1 MDRNAVGDVVIVG
14 AGISGIQA
22 SLDLAASGFRVYLVD
37 KAPAIGGHMAQLDK
51 VFPTNDCSM
60 CIESPKFVEC
70 DRHPN
75 IEIVTNAEVETIEG
89 EPGLFTVTLRKKP
102 TYVGDACTGC
112 GNCTLYCPVTIPNPY
127 DQGLSSTKAIHV
139 QFSQAVPKSAYI
151 DPDACLYFREKKC
164 VICKGVCQE
173 RAIDYSQKEQSIEV
187 QAGAVILSPGYQPFD
202 PKPRADYG
210 YGQTSDV
217 VTALEF
223 ERILNADGPYRGTVL
238 RPSDE
243 KPPKKIAWIQCVGS
257 RQVTPGGNSYCSSV
271 CCMYAIKQ
279 MILAKERD
287 SEIEATIFHNDIRAH
302 GKEFE
307 QFYQRARALPGT
319 RFIRSYVSMGHEVPE
334 SGNPT
339 IRYSLDGRVDEEA
352 FDMVVLSVG
361 LTPPRGIEELSER
374 LGIETNAHGFCKTG
388 GSSSLDTSREGVFA
402 AGAFTGPMDIPESVL
417 SGSAAAA
424 LCGQFLSGRRGRLA
438 RKKEYP
444 PERDISEEEPRVG
457 VFVCHCGANIGSVI
471 DVPSVVEYSA
481 SLKNVVHAEEML
493 FACSADATGLI
504 AERTIEQGLNRVVV
518 AACTPRTHEPLFQET
533 LREAGINKY
542 CFAMANIREHSS
554 WVHSR
559 EKERATEKAKDK
571 VRMSVARAGE
581 LRPLEEIELPIDKRG
596 LVVGGGLAGMTA
608 ALGLAEA
615 GFEVYLVEKEKELG
629 GMARRIHRT
638 LEGLDVQACLAE
650 LTKRVYA
657 DSLVHVLTDS
667 RITDFSGYVGSFTT
681 RVTRNESRHGRQQ
694 EIKHGITVIAT
705 GAEEHEPT
713 EYLYGRDDRV
723 VTLLELEDRIQRCDE
738 RVTTAGSLAMI
749 LCVGC
754 REEERPHCSR
764 VCCSQ
769 AIKCALQLKELDPGK
784 DITILFR
791 DMRTYGFQE
800 DYYREAAEKGVRFI
814 RYEPGSKP
822 LVEAVEEDGRSVL
835 RVTISDPILDKEL
848 AIDTDMVALAAAIVP
863 SSDAE
868 AVSRLF
874 KVPLSRDGFLLEAHM
889 KLRPVDC
896 ATEGVFL
903 CGTAHF
909 PKSIDETIR
918 QAHASAGRAATVLSQ
933 DTFTSSG
940 AVCEVREIGCLG
952 CGLCEE
958 ACQFGAIELQDT
970 PQGKESRVTVALC
983 QGCGAC
989 NAVCPSDAISL
1000 RHFADSQILAEIDS
1014 AHSVPRPEAHF
1025 EPRILAF
1032 LCNWCGYAGAD
1043 MAGVSRLQFAPNA
1056 REVRVTCSSRIHPKL
1071 IMDAFSEGSD
1081 GVLVCGCHLGDCH
1094 YGKANELTEE
1104 TIAAARIALEE
1115 IGIDPARLRHEYISA
1130 SEGAKYAERV
1140 DDFTTFLTGSG
1151 PIELTGEQEEGL
1163 AQWKL
1168 NAAPCQ
1174 YACPI
1179 GTEVPA
1185 YVALIADRRF
1195 EEAMDV
1201 IRRDNPLPSVCARVC
1216 HHPCELK
1223 CQAGK
1228 TGDPIAIRALKRVA
1242 TDHALQAGAYSVARE
1257 SRNDGEKVAIVGAGP
1272 AGLTA
1277 GYYLAGKGYDVTI
1290 FDALPVA
1297 GGAAAVYIPE
1307 FRLPKD
1313 MLEADIENIENAGV
1327 RIRTNT
1333 RIGKDISFD
1342 ELRASHRAVFVAAGA
1357 HRSRKLGVPGEDAAG
1372 VMDAMQFL
1380 KSVNLD
1386 EKVEVGKRVGI
1397 IGGGNAAVDAARVAR
1412 RIGSCEEASLIY
1424 RRTRAEMPA
1433 FEEEIEATIE
1443 EGIEMQFL
1451 TAPSKVLSENGKL
1464 VGIECIRM
1472 ELGEPDRSG
1481 RRRPVPIAD
1490 SEFTIPLDTLLV
1502 AIGEAPDVSFLG
1514 EEHGIGLSAGERIA
1528 ASAKT
1533 CATNVE
1539 GVFAG
1544 GDVVTGPNTIVDAM
1558 ASGKEAA
1565 ESIDRYIRGESL
1577 ETERGIARPSVYV
1590 SPVEVTEEE
1599 LAGARRPT
1607 APCIPASERVN
1618 GDAEVECRLSEE
1630 TAIKEARRCLRCDLG
1645 SEEGGRW
1652 PRFWKLPTSLDTVQ
1666 LERAHEREVPE

>member
-1 MDRNAVGDVVIVG
+1 MMDRSAVGDVVIVG

-22 SLDLAASGFRVYLVD
+22 SLDLADSGFRVYLVD

-75 IEIVTNAEVETIEG
+75 ISIVTNAEVEAIEG
-89 EPGLFTVTLRKKP
+89 EPGDFTVTLRKKP
-102 TYVGDACTGC
+102 TYVDDKCTGC
-112 GNCTLYCPVTIPNPY
+112 GICTLYCPVTTPNPY
-127 DQGLSSTKAIHV
+127 DRGLSSTKAIRVH
-139 QFSQAVPKSAYI
+139 FSQAVPQSAYI

-164 VICKGVCQE
+164 VICKGVCKE
-173 RAIDYSQKEQSIEV
+173 RAIDYSQKERRIEV
-187 QAGAVILSPGYQPFD
+187 QTGAVILSPGYRPFD

-210 YGQTSDV
+210 YGKTDDV

-223 ERILNADGPYRGTVL
+223 ERILNADGPYGGTVL
-238 RPSDE
+238 RPSDG
-243 KPPKKIAWIQCVGS
+243 KAPKRVAWIQCVGS

-271 CCMYAIKQ
+271 CCMVALKQ

-287 SEIEATIFHNDIRAH
+287 SEIEATMFHNDVRAH

-307 QFYQRARALPGT
+307 QFYERAKALPGT
-319 RFIRSYVSMGHEVPE
+319 RFIRSYVSMGHEVPD

-339 IRYSLDGRVDEEA
+339 IRYSQGGHVQEEA

-361 LTPPRGIEELSER
+361 LTPPRGSEELSEA
-374 LGIETNAHGFCKTG
+374 LGIETNAHGFCEVDA
-388 GSSSLDTSREGVFA
+388 SSPLHTSREGIFA
-402 AGAFTGPMDIPESVL
+402 AGAFTGPMDIPESVQ
-417 SGSAAAA
+417 SGSAAAE
-424 LCGQFLSGRRGRLA
+424 LCGQLLAGRKGRLA

-444 PERDISEEEPRVG
+444 PERDISEEVPRVG

-481 SLKNVVHAEEML
+481 SLENVVHTEEML
-493 FACSADATGLI
+493 FACSVDATKQI
-504 AERTIEQGLNRVVV
+504 AESTMEKGLNRVVV

-559 EKERATEKAKDK
+559 EKEKATQKAKDK
-571 VRMSVARAGE
+571 VRMSVARAAE
-581 LRPLEEIELPIDKRG
+581 LRPLEEIELPVDKRG
-596 LVVGGGLAGMTA
+596 LIVGGGLAGMTA
-608 ALGLAEA
+608 ALDLAES

-629 GMARRIHRT
+629 GVARRIHHT
-638 LEGLDVQACLAE
+638 LDGLDVQAHLGG
-650 LTKRVYA
+650 LTERVYA
-657 DSLVHVLTDS
+657 DPLVHVLTDS
-667 RITDFSGYVGSFTT
+667 RITGSTGYVGSFTT
-681 RVTRNESRHGRQQ
+681 RVTRSQQGRHE

-705 GAEEHEPT
+705 GAGEHEPT

-723 VTLLELEDRIQRCDE
+723 VTLLELEDRIQRRDE
-738 RVTTAGSLAMI
+738 AITSAGSLAMI

-754 REEERPHCSR
+754 RDEERPHCSR
-764 VCCSQ
+764 ICCSQ
-769 AIKCALQLKELDPGK
+769 AIKCALQLKELDPGR

-791 DMRTYGFQE
+791 DMRTYGLQE
-800 DYYREAAEKGVRFI
+800 DHYREAAEKGVRFI
-814 RYEPGSKP
+814 RYESESKP
-822 LVEAVEEDGRSVL
+822 LVEAVEEDGRSAL
-835 RVTISDPILDKEL
+835 RVTVTDPVLDKQL
-848 AIDTDMVALAAAIVP
+848 LLDTDMVALAAAIVP
-863 SSDAE
+863 PSDSE
-868 AVSRLF
+868 AISRLF
-874 KVPLSRDGFLLEAHM
+874 KVPLSRDGFFLEAHM

-918 QAHASAGRAATVLSQ
+918 QAHAAAGRASTILSQ

-970 PQGKESRVTVALC
+970 PQGKESRVTEALC
-983 QGCGAC
+983 HGCGAC

-1000 RHFADSQILAEIDS
+1000 RHFSDSQILAEIDS
-1014 AHSVPRPEAHF
+1014 AHSLPRPEAHF

-1071 IMDAFSEGSD
+1071 IMDALSEGSD

-1094 YGKANELTEE
+1094 YLKANELTEE
-1104 TIAAARIALEE
+1104 TVRLTRSAMEE
-1115 IGIDPARLRHEYISA
+1115 IGIDPSRLRHEYISA
-1130 SEGAKYAERV
+1130 SEGAKYAERI
-1140 DDFTTFLTGSG
+1140 DEFSRSLTELG
-1151 PIELTGEQEEGL
+1151 PIDLTREQKERL
-1163 AQWKL
+1163 AEWKL
-1168 NAAPCQ
+1168 NTPPCQ

-1185 YVALIADRRF
+1185 YVSLIADGRF
-1195 EEAMDV
+1195 EDAMEV

-1242 TDHALQAGAYSVARE
+1242 TDRALQAGSYSLAPE
-1257 SRNDGEKVAIVGAGP
+1257 SRRGGDKVAIVGAGP

-1277 GYYLAGKGYDVTI
+1277 GYYLAGRGYDVTI
-1290 FDALPVA
+1290 FESLPVA

-1313 MLEADIENIENAGV
+1313 ALEADIENIKNAGV
-1327 RIRTNT
+1327 RIVTST

-1342 ELRASHRAVFVAAGA
+1342 ELRASYRAVFVATGA
-1357 HRSRKLGVPGEDAAG
+1357 HHSRALGVPGEDVAG
-1372 VMDAMQFL
+1372 VMDAMRFL
-1380 KSVNLD
+1380 KAVNLG

-1412 RIGSCEEASLIY
+1412 RIECCDEVVLVY

-1443 EGIEMQFL
+1443 EGIELQFL
-1451 TAPSKVLSENGKL
+1451 AAPSKILSENGRL
-1464 VGIECIRM
+1464 AGIECTRM
-1472 ELGEPDRSG
+1472 ELGDPDRSG

-1490 SEFTIPLDTLLV
+1490 SHFTISLDTLLV

-1514 EEHGIGLSAGERIA
+1514 AEHGIDLLGGERIA
-1528 ASAKT
+1528 ASTHT
-1533 CATNVE
+1533 CATNAE

-1565 ESIDRYIRGESL
+1565 ESIDRYIRGEDL

-1599 LAGARRPT
+1599 LAGTRRPA
-1607 APCIPASERVN
+1607 APCGPAGERVS
-1618 GDAEVECRLSEE
+1618 GFLQVEDRLADKI
-1630 TAIKEARRCLRCDLG
+1630 AIKEARRCLRCDLG
-1645 SEEGGRW
+1645 SGQGRRW
-1652 PRFWKLPTSLDTVQ
+1652 PRL
-1666 LERAHEREVPE
+1666 

>member
-1 MDRNAVGDVVIVG
+1 MRDRGAAADVVIVG

-22 SLDLAASGFRVYLVD
+22 SLDLAESGFRVHLVD

-75 IEIVTNAEVETIEG
+75 IEIVTNTEVERIDG
-89 EPGLFTVTLRKKP
+89 DPGSFTVTLRKKP
-102 TYVGDACTGC
+102 TYVGDSCTGC
-112 GNCTLYCPVTIPNPY
+112 GVCTLYCPVTVPNPY

-173 RAIDYSQKEQSIEV
+173 RAIDYSQKERRLEV
-187 QAGAVILSPGYQPFD
+187 RAGAVILSPGYQPFD

-210 YGQTSDV
+210 YGRTDDV

-238 RPSDE
+238 RPSDGR
-243 KPPKKIAWIQCVGS
+243 PPKKIAWVQCVGS
-257 RQVTPGGNSYCSSV
+257 RQVNPGGNSYCSSV

-307 QFYQRARALPGT
+307 QFYQRARALSGT
-319 RFIRSYVSMGHEVPE
+319 RFIRSYVSMGNGAPE
-334 SGNPT
+334 SGNLT
-339 IRYSLDGRVDEEA
+339 IRYSLEGQVHEED
-352 FDMVVLSVG
+352 FEMVVLSVG
-361 LTPPRGIEELSER
+361 MTPPRGIEELSER
-374 LGIETNAHGFCKTG
+374 LGIETDAHGFCKVD
-388 GSSSLDTSREGVFA
+388 GSSPLHTSRKGIFA

-424 LCGQFLSGRRGRLA
+424 LCGQLLAGRRGELA
-438 RKKEYP
+438 REKMYP
-444 PERDISEEEPRVG
+444 PERDISDEEPRVG
-457 VFVCHCGANIGSVI
+457 VFVCHCGANIGSVV
-471 DVPSVVEYSA
+471 DVSSVVDYSA
-481 SLKNVVHAEEML
+481 SLEDVVHSEEML
-493 FACSADATGLI
+493 FACSADATKLI
-504 AERTIEQGLNRVVV
+504 AERVIEQRLNRVVV

-559 EKERATEKAKDK
+559 EKERATQKAKDK
-571 VRMSVARAGE
+571 VRMSVARAVQ
-581 LRPLEEIELPIDKRG
+581 LRPLAELELPVDKRG
-596 LVVGGGLAGMTA
+596 LVVGGGVAGMTA
-608 ALGLAEA
+608 ALRLADS
-615 GFEVYLVEKEKELG
+615 GFEVYLVEKEQQLG

-638 LEGLDVQACLAE
+638 LEGLDVQGHLAE
-650 LTKRVYA
+650 LIERVHGHP
-657 DSLVHVLTDS
+657 LVHVLTGSRVTDS
-667 RITDFSGYVGSFTT
+667 SGYVGSFTT
-681 RVTRNESRHGRQQ
+681 AVTRNGSQQ
-694 EIKHGITVIAT
+694 RREIKHGITVIAT
-705 GAEEHEPT
+705 GAEEHQPT
-713 EYLYGRDDRV
+713 EYLYGGDERV
-723 VTLLELEDRIQRCDE
+723 VTLLDLEDRIQRRDGAL
-738 RVTTAGSLAMI
+738 TKASALAMI

-769 AIKCALQLKELDPGK
+769 AIKCALQLRERDPNM
-784 DITILFR
+784 DLYVLFR
-791 DMRTYGFQE
+791 DMRTYGLKE

-814 RYEPGSKP
+814 RYEPESKP
-822 LVEAVEEDGRSVL
+822 LVEAVEEDDRSVL
-835 RVTISDPILDKEL
+835 RVTVSDPVLGREL
-848 AIDTDMVALAAAIVP
+848 VIDADMVALAAAIVP
-863 SSDAE
+863 SSDTRAI
-868 AVSRLF
+868 SRLF
-874 KVPLSRDGFLLEAHM
+874 RVPLSRDGFFLEAHM

-918 QAHASAGRAATVLSQ
+918 QAQASAGRAATILSK

-940 AVCEVREIGCLG
+940 AVCEVREVGCLG

-958 ACQFGAIELQDT
+958 VCQFGAIELEDT
-970 PQGKESRVTVALC
+970 PQGKESSVTVALC
-983 QGCGAC
+983 HGCGAC

-1000 RHFADSQILAEIDS
+1000 RHFSDSQLLAEIDS
-1014 AHSVPRPEAHF
+1014 AHLLTEPEAHF

-1094 YGKANELTEE
+1094 YLRANELTEE
-1104 TIAAARIALEE
+1104 TIRLTRIALEE

-1140 DDFTTFLTGSG
+1140 DDFSACLMELG
-1151 PIELTGEQEEGL
+1151 PVELTTEQKERLGE
-1163 AQWKL
+1163 WKL
-1168 NAAPCQ
+1168 NIPSCQ

-1185 YVALIADRRF
+1185 YVSLIADRRF
-1195 EEAMDV
+1195 REAMEV
-1201 IRRDNPLPSVCARVC
+1201 IRKENPLPSVCARVC
-1216 HHPCELK
+1216 HHPCEAR

-1242 TDHALQAGAYSVARE
+1242 TDHALRAGAYSIAGKA
-1257 SRNDGEKVAIVGAGP
+1257 RNDGEKVAIVGAGP

-1277 GYYLAGKGYDVTI
+1277 GHDLARKGYDVTV

-1297 GGAAAVYIPE
+1297 GGATAAYIPE
-1307 FRLPKD
+1307 FRLPKEL
-1313 MLEADIENIENAGV
+1313 LEADIKNIENTGV

-1333 RIGKDISFD
+1333 RIGEDISFD
-1342 ELRASHRAVFVAAGA
+1342 ELRSSYRAVFLAAGA
-1357 HRSRKLGVPGEDAAG
+1357 HRSRSLGIPGEDAEG
-1372 VMDAMQFL
+1372 VLDAMQFL
-1380 KSVNLD
+1380 KAVNLNED
-1386 EKVEVGKRVGI
+1386 VEVGRRVGI

-1412 RIGSCEEASLIY
+1412 RIENCEEVSLIY

-1433 FEEEIEATIE
+1433 FEEEIEATAE
-1443 EGIEMQFL
+1443 EGIEMRFL
-1451 TAPSKVLSENGKL
+1451 AAPSRVLTKEGRV
-1464 VGIECIRM
+1464 VGIECVCM
-1472 ELGEPDRSG
+1472 ELGDPDRSG
-1481 RRRPVPIAD
+1481 RRRPLPIEN
-1490 SEFTIPLDTLLV
+1490 SQFTIPLDTLLV

-1514 EEHGIGLSAGERIA
+1514 EGHGIGLLGGERIA
-1528 ASAKT
+1528 ASADT
-1533 CATNVE
+1533 CATNLG

-1544 GDVVTGPNTIVDAM
+1544 GDVVTGPKTIVDAM
-1558 ASGKEAA
+1558 ASGKKAA
-1565 ESIDRYIRGESL
+1565 ESIDRYLRGEDL
-1577 ETERGIARPSVYV
+1577 ETGRGIARPSVYV

-1599 LAGARRPT
+1599 LAKARRPA
-1607 APCIPASERVN
+1607 APCKPVSERVK
-1618 GDAEVECRLSEE
+1618 GFVEVECGLSEE
-1630 TAIKEARRCLRCDLG
+1630 TAVEEARRCLRCDLG
-1645 SEEGGRW
+1645 AETGRKW
-1652 PRFWKLPTSLDTVQ
+1652 AECTK
-1666 LERAHEREVPE
+1666 RAAASAS

>member
-1 MDRNAVGDVVIVG
+1 MMDSSVVGDVVIVG

-22 SLDLAASGFRVYLVD
+22 SLDLASSGFRVHLVD

-75 IEIVTNAEVETIEG
+75 IEIVTNTEVEAIEG
-89 EPGLFTVTLRKKP
+89 EPGNFRVTLRKKP
-102 TYVGDACTGC
+102 TYVEDTCTGC
-112 GNCTLYCPVTIPNPY
+112 GVCTLYCPVTIRNPY

-139 QFSQAVPKSAYI
+139 QFSQAVPKAAYI

-173 RAIDYSQKEQSIEV
+173 RAIDYSQKEQRIEV
-187 QAGAVILSPGYQPFD
+187 QAGAVILSPGYRPFD

-210 YGQTSDV
+210 YGRTSDV

-238 RPSDE
+238 RPSDGR
-243 KPPKKIAWIQCVGS
+243 PPKKIAWIQCVGS
-257 RQVTPGGNSYCSSV
+257 RQVTPGGNSYCSAV

-279 MILAKERD
+279 MILAKEHD

-319 RFIRSYVSMGHEVPE
+319 RFIRSYVSMGHRAPE
-334 SGNPT
+334 GENAT
-339 IRYSLDGRVDEEA
+339 IRYSSDGHVQEED

-361 LTPPRGIEELSER
+361 LTPPRGSEELSEA

-388 GSSSLDTSREGVFA
+388 GSSPLHTSREGIFA

-424 LCGQFLSGRRGRLA
+424 LCGQFLSERQGRLA

-481 SLKNVVHAEEML
+481 SLENVVHTEEML

-533 LREAGINKY
+533 LREAGLNKY

-559 EKERATEKAKDK
+559 EKERATQKAKDK
-571 VRMSVARAGE
+571 VRMSVARATE
-581 LRPLEEIELPIDKRG
+581 LRPLEEIELPVDKRG
-596 LVVGGGLAGMTA
+596 LIVGGGVAGMTA
-608 ALGLAEA
+608 ALGLAES
-615 GFEVYLVEKEKELG
+615 GFEVYLVEKQKELG

-638 LEGLDVQACLAE
+638 LEGLDVQAHLAE
-650 LTKRVYA
+650 LTERVYA
-657 DSLVHVLTDS
+657 DSLVHVFTDS
-667 RITDFSGYVGSFTT
+667 RITSSSGYVGNFTT
-681 RVTRNESRHGRQQ
+681 RVTRSQHGRQE
-694 EIKHGITVIAT
+694 EIKHGITIVAT
-705 GAEEHEPT
+705 GAGEHEPT

-723 VTLLELEDRIQRCDE
+723 VTLLELEERIQRSDE

-791 DMRTYGFQE
+791 DMRTYGLQE
-800 DYYREAAEKGVRFI
+800 DYYREAAAKGVRFI
-814 RYEPGSKP
+814 RYEPESKP

-835 RVTISDPILDKEL
+835 RVTVSDPVLDKQL
-848 AIDTDMVALAAAIVP
+848 ALDTDMVALAAAIVP
-863 SSDAE
+863 SSDTE
-868 AVSRLF
+868 ATSRLF
-874 KVPLSRDGFLLEAHM
+874 KVPLSQDGFLLEAHM

-918 QAHASAGRAATVLSQ
+918 QAHGAAGRAATILSK

-970 PQGKESRVTVALC
+970 PQGKESRVTEALC
-983 QGCGAC
+983 HGCGAC
-989 NAVCPSDAISL
+989 NAVCPSDVISL
-1000 RHFADSQILAEIDS
+1000 RHFSDPQILAEIDS
-1014 AHSVPRPEAHF
+1014 AHSAPGPQAHF

-1043 MAGVSRLQFAPNA
+1043 MAGVSRLQFAPTA

-1071 IMDAFSEGSD
+1071 IMDALLEGSD

-1094 YGKANELTEE
+1094 YLKANELTEE
-1104 TIAAARIALEE
+1104 TIRVTRIAMEE
-1115 IGIDPARLRHEYISA
+1115 IGIDPSRLRHEYISA

-1140 DDFTTFLTGSG
+1140 DDFSTHLTESG
-1151 PIELTGEQEEGL
+1151 PIELTGEQRERL
-1163 AQWKL
+1163 ARWKL
-1168 NAAPCQ
+1168 NVAPCQ

-1185 YVALIADRRF
+1185 YVSLLADRRF
-1195 EEAMDV
+1195 EDAMEV

-1216 HHPCELK
+1216 HHPCEAR

-1242 TDHALQAGAYSVARE
+1242 TDRALQTGAYSLAPASSPE
-1257 SRNDGEKVAIVGAGP
+1257 GEKVAIVGAGP

-1277 GYYLAGKGYDVTI
+1277 GSDLAGKGYDVTI

-1327 RIRTNT
+1327 RIVTNT
-1333 RIGKDISFD
+1333 RIGEDISFD
-1342 ELRASHRAVFVAAGA
+1342 ELRASYRAVFIAAGA
-1357 HRSRKLGVPGEDAAG
+1357 HRSRELGVPGEGAAG
-1372 VMDAMQFL
+1372 VLDAMQFL
-1380 KSVNLD
+1380 KAVNLHQ
-1386 EKVEVGKRVGI
+1386 KVEVGRRVGI
-1397 IGGGNAAVDAARVAR
+1397 VGGGNAAVDAARVAR
-1412 RIGSCEEASLIY
+1412 RIESCEEVILIY

-1433 FEEEIEATIE
+1433 FEEEIEAAIE
-1443 EGIEMQFL
+1443 EGIELQFL
-1451 TAPSKVLSENGKL
+1451 TAPSRVLSETGEF
-1464 VGIECIRM
+1464 VGVECIRM

-1514 EEHGIGLSAGERIA
+1514 EEHGIGLLGGERIA
-1528 ASAKT
+1528 ASAET

-1544 GDVVTGPNTIVDAM
+1544 GDVVTGPNTIIDAM

-1577 ETERGIARPSVYV
+1577 ESQRGIARPSVYV
-1590 SPVEVTEEE
+1590 SPVDVTAEE
-1599 LAGARRPT
+1599 LAEARRPA

-1618 GDAEVECRLSEE
+1618 GSFEVECRLGEE
-1630 TAIKEARRCLRCDLG
+1630 MAVKEARRCLRCDLG
-1645 SEEGGRW
+1645 GEEGRNW
-1652 PRFWKLPTSLDTVQ
+1652 PRL
-1666 LERAHEREVPE
+1666 